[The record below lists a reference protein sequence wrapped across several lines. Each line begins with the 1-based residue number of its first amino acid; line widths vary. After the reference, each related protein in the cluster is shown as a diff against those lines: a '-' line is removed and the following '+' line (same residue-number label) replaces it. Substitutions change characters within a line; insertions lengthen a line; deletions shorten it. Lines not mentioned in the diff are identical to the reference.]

1 MYKLWILDIVFRFKG
16 QMLEL
21 LGSMKVLQTIVSF
34 GSHDGGTS
42 TCTYDL
48 LSTINRIGYSTD
60 LLTLQSADLMG
71 NGEVWM
77 KVLSNDAI
85 TPYGYSR
92 NIQCFLEQSDYEL
105 YHTNGM
111 WMYCNHE
118 TCRIARKKNRPYII
132 TPHGMLYPQAL
143 ARSAWKKKLMLTM
156 GGVNKDLELADC
168 IHCTC
173 MEEMKHY
180 RDLGYKNP
188 VAVIPNPVP
197 IPSFINE
204 LTNERKIKRIGFLGR
219 LHPRKNVEALLDAW
233 ILLEAKVKDAQ
244 LVIMG
249 KGDFAYEK
257 ILKEKVKQSGLMNV
271 EFAGFVNG
279 REKLERLASLTALC
293 VPSDFEN
300 FGMIVTEALSVGT
313 PVIASLGTP
322 WQELN
327 TAHCGYWVSNDIK
340 ILVETIENVL
350 SLPED
355 KIRCM
360 GDNGK
365 KLIQEKYQDTQVAKM
380 MIQLYDWLI
389 TGSGKPQFVYE

>member
-1 MYKLWILDIVFRFKG
+1 MRA
-16 QMLEL
+16 
-21 LGSMKVLQTIVSF
+21 LQTIASF
-34 GSHDGGTS
+34 GSHDGGIS

-48 LSTINRIGYSTD
+48 LSTMHRIGYLTD

-71 NGEVWM
+71 NGEAWI
-77 KVLSNDAI
+77 KALSNDVI
-85 TPYGYSR
+85 TPYGYSHNMHR
-92 NIQCFLEQSDYEL
+92 FLAQSDYEL

-111 WMYCNHE
+111 WLYCNHE
-118 TCRIARKKNRPYII
+118 TCRIAQKKNKPYII

-143 ARSAWKKKLMLTM
+143 ARSAWKKKLMLTI
-156 GGVNKDLELADC
+156 GGVNKDLKLADC

-197 IPSFINE
+197 IPSFIDE
-204 LTNERKIKRIGFLGR
+204 LTSERKIKRIGFLGR
-219 LHPRKNVEALLDAW
+219 LHPRKNVETLLDAW
-233 ILLEAKVKDAQ
+233 IMLGTKVKDAQ

-257 ILKEKVKQSGLMNV
+257 MLKEKVKESGMMNV

-279 REKLERLASLTALC
+279 RDKFERLASLTALC

-322 WQELN
+322 WQELS
-327 TAHCGYWVSNDIK
+327 TEHCGYWVDNDVK
-340 ILVETIENVL
+340 TLAETIEQVL
-350 SLPED
+350 SLPENE
-355 KIRCM
+355 IRRM
-360 GDNGK
+360 GENGK
-365 KLIQEKYQDTQVAKM
+365 RLVQERYQDAQVAQ
-380 MIQLYDWLI
+380 MIVQLYDWLI
-389 TGSGKPQFVYE
+389 TGGKKPKFIYE

>member
-1 MYKLWILDIVFRFKG
+1 
-16 QMLEL
+16 
-21 LGSMKVLQTIVSF
+21 MKFLQTIANLGIHS
-34 GSHDGGTS
+34 GGTT
-42 TCTYDL
+42 TCIYDL
-48 LSTINRIGYSTD
+48 LLAMHHIND
-60 LLTLQSADLMG
+60 NVDLMTLHTSDIVG
-71 NGEVWM
+71 HGENWI
-77 KVLSNDAI
+77 KALSNDVI
-85 TPYGYSR
+85 TPYEYSR
-92 NIQCFLEQSDYEL
+92 NVKCFLKHSNYDL

-111 WMYCNHE
+111 WLYCNHA
-118 TCRIARKKNRPYII
+118 TCCIARKKNKPYII

-143 ARSAWKKKLMLTM
+143 ARSAWKKKLMLTI
-156 GGVNKDLELADC
+156 GGVNKDLKLADC

-197 IPSFINE
+197 VPSFIDE
-204 LTNERKIKRIGFLGR
+204 LTSERKIKRIGFLGR

-233 ILLEAKVKDAQ
+233 ILLGTKVKDAQ

-257 ILKEKVKQSGLMNV
+257 ILKEKVKQSGIMNV

-279 REKLERLASLTALC
+279 REKFERLASLTALC

-327 TAHCGYWVSNDIK
+327 TEHCGYWVANDIK
-340 ILVETIENVL
+340 TLAETIEQVL

-355 KIRCM
+355 EIRCI
-360 GDNGK
+360 GENGK
-365 KLIQEKYQDTQVAKM
+365 KLVREKYQDIQVAKK
-380 MIQLYDWLI
+380 MIELYDWLA
-389 TGSGKPQFVYE
+389 TEEKEPEFVYK

>member
-1 MYKLWILDIVFRFKG
+1 MEI
-16 QMLEL
+16 
-21 LGSMKVLQTIVSF
+21 LQTIADF
-34 GSHDGGTS
+34 GAHSGGTS

-48 LSTINRIGYSTD
+48 LSAMHRVGYGIDLMTSQTD
-60 LLTLQSADLMG
+60 DLMG
-71 NGEVWM
+71 QGENWI
-77 KVLSNDAI
+77 KALANDAL
-85 TPYGYSR
+85 TPYGYSH
-92 NIQCFLEQSDYEL
+92 NMQQFLRHSDYDI

-111 WMYCNHE
+111 WMYCNHA
-118 TCRIARKKNRPYII
+118 TCCIARKKNKSYII

-143 ARSAWKKKLMLTM
+143 ARSAWKKKLMLTI
-156 GGVNKDLELADC
+156 GGVNKDLKLADC

-188 VAVIPNPVP
+188 VAVI
-197 IPSFINE
+197 FIDE
-204 LTNERKIKRIGFLGR
+204 LINERKIKRIGFLGR
-219 LHPRKNVEALLDAW
+219 LHPRKNVETLLDAW
-233 ILLEAKVKDAQ
+233 ILLGSKVKDAQ

-257 ILKEKVKQSGLMNV
+257 MLKGKVKESGMMNV
-271 EFAGFVNG
+271 EFAGFVSG
-279 REKLERLASLTALC
+279 REKFERLASLTALC

-327 TAHCGYWVSNDIK
+327 ARHCGYWVSNDVQT
-340 ILVETIENVL
+340 LAETIEQVL

-355 KIRCM
+355 EIQRM
-360 GDNGK
+360 GENGK
-365 KLIQEKYQDTQVAKM
+365 RLVQEKYQDTQVARM
-380 MIQLYDWLI
+380 MQQLYDWIL
-389 TGSGKPQFVYE
+389 TGGTKPKFVYE